1 MRYILLVTL
10 FFSVSYADKTTTQ
23 ITQCKEGNISSCYEV
38 GVFLTTGD
46 NKDIQDNR
54 VLGLELLRK
63 ACKYQDTKSCDIL
76 GDNYYKDKH
85 YQAAG
90 PYLKDACERKVKH
103 ACEAMGT
110 MYRDAQE
117 VKQDDVQARHY
128 YEKACDLKSG
138 DACINVAIMY
148 RGGFGVTITRALEK
162 KFYKK
167 ACDAGS
173 EVGCDAFKRM
183 DNEDKGIKEPS
194 WFDKL
199 KKLFM

>member
-1 MRYILLVTL
+1 MKYILLLLITFLTVL
-10 FFSVSYADKTTTQ
+10 QANKEDKQ
-23 ITQCKEGNISSCYEV
+23 VMQCKDGNITSCHEV

-46 NKDIQDNR
+46 NKENQEKKE
-54 VLGLELLRK
+54 LGLDLLRK
-63 ACKYQDTKSCDIL
+63 ACKYQNVDSCDIL

-85 YQAAG
+85 YQAAK
-90 PYLKDACERKVKH
+90 PYLKDACARKVKH

-117 VKQDDVQARHY
+117 VKQDDVQSRYY
-128 YEKACDLKSG
+128 YEKACELKSG

-148 RGGFGVTITRALEK
+148 RGGFGVKITRALEK

-167 ACDAGS
+167 ACAAGS
-173 EVGCDAFKRM
+173 SVGCDAFKRM
-183 DNEDKGIKEPS
+183 DNKDKGIKEPS

-199 KKLFM
+199 KSLF